1 MGREPITRFN
11 TFQHTSTYLG
21 VPALRSLWFLI
32 LLSTLFLHIKKKPLF
47 LAALGFR
54 CCAQALSSCT
64 SRGYSSCGAPASHW
78 VGSLLRSR
86 GSQRGLQELWCTGA
100 VFVAPGNCG
109 TQAQWGTWDLPRS
122 GLGLCVSCNGSWI
135 LYHWDKGSPADDL
148 LS

>member
-54 CCAQALSSCT
+54 CCAWAL
-64 SRGYSSCGAPASHW
+64 
-78 VGSLLRSR
+78 L
-86 GSQRGLQELWCTGA
+86 
-100 VFVAPGNCG
+100 
-109 TQAQWGTWDLPRS
+109 
-122 GLGLCVSCNGSWI
+122 
-135 LYHWDKGSPADDL
+135 
-148 LS
+148 